1 MSLLRQLARLG
12 PPAVPTL
19 ALLATLGGCLRASDR
34 GPKEDTTKDE
44 VLSADDAQRRIAMAR
59 LQGRAA
65 DVEAAHRALA
75 AAAVGAD
82 PARARRA
89 IDSIV
94 QLAGAPLAELLASS
108 VSDEALMAS
117 TSTLVPAL
125 LEATQHPRQAVA
137 RRAMRLLA
145 RRGAFKT
152 EWLRPLH
159 ELDRTRCGS
168 EASVVI
174 RSPSGIWTEDDGLV
188 FVELPGGQSLFVNF
202 EEAAAQSLARTAT
215 GAASAC
221 DRGAFGVSGKPKTLT
236 VALTQDRR
244 PDVPHL
250 WAFTL
255 ALDAPRISAIRR
267 DLGPSNGGLEPAPGG
282 FTFASDPLHE
292 PRGGC
297 HDKCTMDRFGRR
309 YRIQKLV
316 EGSLPAWLRVSA
328 PGLET
333 TVDVERTLREAPLEL
348 KLLFPIPADLGRT
361 FRLDAKDPA
370 RRLAAFAVV
379 SLDDG
384 SRCWWVSRDMSWPDE
399 PEAWPCK
406 GGAH

>member
-1 MSLLRQLARLG
+1 MAFPRELARLG
-12 PPAVPTL
+12 MAAIPTL
-19 ALLATLGGCLRASDR
+19 ALLAPLGGCLRASDR
-34 GPKEDTTKDE
+34 GPKEDTTKEE
-44 VLSADDAQRRIAMAR
+44 VLSADESQRRIAFAR

-75 AAAVGAD
+75 NAAVGAD

-94 QLAGAPLAELLASS
+94 LLAGAPLEDLLASP
-108 VSDEALMAS
+108 VSDGALMAS

-125 LEATQHPRQAVA
+125 LQATQSPRLSVA
-137 RRAMRLLA
+137 RRAMRLLT

-152 EWLRPLH
+152 EWLGPLH
-159 ELDRTRCGS
+159 ELDRTRCGA

-174 RSPSGIWTEDDGLV
+174 RSPSGVWTEDDSLV
-188 FVELPGGQSLFVNF
+188 FVELPGGQALFVDF
-202 EEAAAQSLARTAT
+202 EENGAHSLAKTAT

-221 DRGAFGVSGKPKTLT
+221 DRGAFGVSGRAKTLT
-236 VALTQDRR
+236 VALTHDRR

-250 WAFTL
+250 WAFTV

-267 DLGPSNGGLEPAPGG
+267 DLGPSNGGLEPGPGG
-282 FTFASDPLHE
+282 FSFSSDPLHE

-309 YRIQKLV
+309 YRVQKLV

-328 PGLET
+328 PGLELSL
-333 TVDVERTLREAPLEL
+333 DVERTLREAPLEL
-348 KLLFPIPADLGRT
+348 KLLFPNPADLGRT
-361 FRLDAKDPA
+361 FRLDPKDPT
-370 RRLAAFAVV
+370 RRLAEFAVV

-406 GGAH
+406 GSAH